1 MVPVLDSSLP
11 SSAGFGT
18 LGRRSVPL
26 PIDTSMRAQAD
37 YLTSCAKAFADLQ
50 MTTCISAS
58 IFWMPS
64 DARYVRSSDLWVANY
79 QTCADTVANALMLAA
94 PFWWR
99 LMQCLKGAANA
110 RTPSPIRQPIRAP
123 AKCMHARRD
132 LCRQPAPLCVVS
144 SLVGSGCGCIAV
156 YSITREQKNLWNAL
170 KYSTAFP
177 LVYFGY
183 WRRHA
188 PSPLHDRYFAV
199 AALIQSTY
207 CFIWDVHMDWGLL
220 RRDRRSAC
228 GVSLRQPLLVTRH
241 KWVYGGLCMVN
252 LMLRFAWALSIFG
265 GT

>member
-64 DARYVRSSDLWVANY
+64 DARYVRSSDLWEANY

-99 LMQCLKGAANA
+99 LMQCLK
-110 RTPSPIRQPIRAP
+110 
-123 AKCMHARRD
+123 
-132 LCRQPAPLCVVS
+132 
-144 SLVGSGCGCIAV
+144 V